1 MVASCGSGIHDGRG
15 EFFATQIFDAQGGRM
30 QLDGAIL
37 DIWPASVAGPAA
49 ITMRRYEQVSPA
61 GAIGPVF
68 EVTLPSADSVQ
79 NNDPR
84 LGIDT
89 SANVKA
95 ASWASIGF
103 LSPSASGLDVWV
115 PDSTNTRQDG
125 CPPLAVCGPVQ
136 LGSFQKPGDASL
148 NLPPTNLLRLAI
160 VKVCASRADCGSN
173 QSCVGRACQQCV
185 SLSDCNH

>member
-1 MVASCGSGIHDGRG
+1 MACGQGLSDGKG
-15 EFFATQIFDAQGGRM
+15 EFFATETFDVQGGRM

-37 DIWPASVAGPAA
+37 DIWPGSVGGPSA

-68 EVTLPSADSVQ
+68 EIALPSADAVK

-89 SANVKA
+89 TADVKA
-95 ASWASIGF
+95 SPWATIGF
-103 LSPSASGLDVWV
+103 LSPTASGLDVWV

-125 CPPLAVCGPVQ
+125 CPSLAICGPVQ
-136 LGSFQKPGDASL
+136 LGSFLAPGDASL
-148 NLPPTNLLRLAI
+148 NLPPTSQLRLAI
-160 VKVCASRADCGSN
+160 VKLCASRADCGAN
-173 QSCVGRACQQCV
+173 QSCVARACQQCV
-185 SLSDCNH
+185 SLSDCNP